1 MPEIKYVT
9 LELLSRFKT
18 NADALYATKDDVKAV
33 QDQID
38 GLTDGGVVTGI
49 KGSAETEYRKGQV
62 EITAANIGLDKV
74 ENTAD
79 AEKVVAEAGKLTTA
93 QNISIT
99 GGATA
104 AAVAFDG
111 TGEVALN
118 VTALDASK
126 ITGIISIDNLPAAAL
141 ERLVVVE
148 NEAAMLALTADDVQV
163 GDSVQIGDGLMYR
176 VIDASKLG
184 TLEAFKV
191 YTAGSAASVP
201 WEGVTGKPTEF
212 TAAAHTHT
220 ASEITDFEASVK
232 EVKVDAA
239 GTADKVDWDGVQ
251 NKPEFAA
258 VATSGAYS
266 DLTGV
271 PTKVSDFEN
280 DKNYIDATATVA
292 AAEKLTTNAGAS
304 NKPVYFENGVPVE
317 CGFTVDA
324 SVPADAKFTDTT
336 YEAATGEAAGL
347 MSAADKAKLDSM
359 VAASEADIDALFA

>member
-38 GLTDGGVVTGI
+38 GLTGGGVVTGI
-49 KGSAETEYRKGQV
+49 KGSAEAEYRKGQI
-62 EITAANIGLDKV
+62 EITPANIGLDKV

-126 ITGIISIDNLPAAAL
+126 ITGVISIDNLPAAAL

-184 TLEAFKV
+184 TMEAFKV

-212 TAAAHTHT
+212 TAAPHTHT

-239 GTADKVDWDGVQ
+239 GTA
-251 NKPEFAA
+251 
-258 VATSGAYS
+258 
-266 DLTGV
+266 
-271 PTKVSDFEN
+271 
-280 DKNYIDATATVA
+280 
-292 AAEKLTTNAGAS
+292 EKLTTDAGAS
-304 NKPVYFENGVPVE
+304 NKPVYVKNGVPVE
-317 CGFTVDA
+317 CGFTVEA

-336 YEAATGEAAGL
+336 YGEATSEAPGL
-347 MSAADKAKLDSM
+347 MSPEEKVKLASL